1 MSPAADEIKTS
12 SVCFSSPP
20 PPVSRL
26 LAPGG
31 SHGALSGAWLGLDT
45 GQGGEHKLGQ
55 GWLVGAL
62 LLLAAEAAQKV
73 VMSVSQSV
81 SAQMQ
86 NKAL

>member
-1 MSPAADEIKTS
+1 MGPAADEIKTS

-45 GQGGEHKLGQ
+45 GLGSGQGGRTQ
-55 GWLVGAL
+55 TGAGL
-62 LLLAAEAAQKV
+62 ANGGSEVLFYTVYLLAIW
-73 VMSVSQSV
+73 
-81 SAQMQ
+81 
-86 NKAL
+86 